1 VGSGVTA
8 EAVTPDD
15 LRRASTAR
23 VLRTL
28 REEGPASRVELA
40 GRTGLSKATVG
51 VVVARLER
59 LGLLGPAGED
69 EARAEPGTDGS
80 ATRGRPAR
88 PVALR
93 PGACWGLGL
102 EVNVD
107 YVAVAVVDLAGVVA
121 TVQVRAVRAASTAED
136 RLTLLLDLLAEV
148 LASPACP
155 DRHGLLGAV
164 VAIPGLV
171 DAERHRV
178 TWAPNLGAEGD
189 EVGPRL
195 AELLGPDATVHVDN
209 DATCAAYGERWHG
222 AAQGAAH
229 ALYLTGT
236 VGIGAGIVA
245 DGRVL
250 RGAVGNAGEVGHVP
264 LGRPGAPC
272 GCGRTGCWETAVG
285 LGAMLAAVGAEESG
299 TPVESAAAVA
309 ERARTVPSV
318 RAGLQ
323 AVAEDLAR
331 GLAVLVSVVD
341 PEVVVLGGYF
351 GALTEHLLEPAA
363 ERLDG
368 LLPSPAQRRPPL
380 VAGRLG
386 ITAAA
391 VGAAELAMEPV
402 VAGQVGLPE
411 LTGLPPSRAAVTPA

>member
-1 VGSGVTA
+1 MPGRTRGRA
-8 EAVTPDD
+8 GLDPEAVTPDD
-15 LRRASTAR
+15 LRRTTTAR
-23 VLRTL
+23 VVRTL
-28 REEGPASRVELA
+28 REDGPASRVELA

-51 VVVARLER
+51 VIVTRLER
-59 LGLLGPAGED
+59 LGLLEAAPEAASPVAADGDGPA
-69 EARAEPGTDGS
+69 A
-80 ATRGRPAR
+80 RGRPSR

-107 YVAVAVVDLAGVVA
+107 YVAVAVVDLAGVVLD
-121 TVQVRAVRAASTAED
+121 VQVRALPAAPAGPDD
-136 RLTLLLDLLAEV
+136 RVAVLLDLLAEV

-155 DRHGLLGAV
+155 DRAGLLGAV
-164 VAIPGLV
+164 VAIPGLI

-178 TWAPNLGAEGD
+178 VWAPNLDVAGEELD
-189 EVGPRL
+189 SRL
-195 AELLGPDATVHVDN
+195 VALLGPDVTVHLDN
-209 DATCAAYGERWHG
+209 DASCAAYGERWHG

-250 RGAVGNAGEVGHVP
+250 RGAAGNAGEVGHVP
-264 LGRPGAPC
+264 LGRPGVRC

-285 LGAMLAAVGAEESG
+285 LGAMLAAVGAEETG
-299 TPVESAAAVA
+299 TPVESAEAVALRAAAVPA
-309 ERARTVPSV
+309 V
-318 RAGLQ
+318 RAGLE

-331 GLAVLVSVVD
+331 GLAVIVSVVD

-351 GALTEHLLEPAA
+351 GALTEHLLRPAE
-363 ERLDG
+363 ERLDA
-368 LLPSPAQRRPPL
+368 LLPSPEQRRPAL

-391 VGAAELAMEPV
+391 VGAAELAMEDV
-402 VAGQVGLPE
+402 VGGLSPLPD
-411 LTGLPPSRAAVTPA
+411 LTRA

>member
-1 VGSGVTA
+1 MVDRAG

-15 LRRASTAR
+15 LRRTSTAR
-23 VLRTL
+23 VVRTL
-28 REEGPASRVELA
+28 REDGPASRVDLA

-51 VVVARLER
+51 VIVARLER
-59 LGLLGPAGED
+59 HGLVGPAD
-69 EARAEPGTDGS
+69 EPDGP
-80 ATRGRPAR
+80 AVRGRPAR

-102 EVNVD
+102 ELNVD
-107 YVAVAVVDLAGVVA
+107 YVAVGVVDLAGVVV
-121 TVQVRAVRAASTAED
+121 TVEVRAVRPEAGD
-136 RLTLLLDLLAEV
+136 RLAVLLDLLAEV
-148 LASPACP
+148 LDAPACP
-155 DRHGLLGAV
+155 DRSGLLGAV
-164 VAIPGLV
+164 VAIPGLM

-178 TWAPNLGAEGD
+178 TWAPNLVLAGED
-189 EVGPRL
+189 VGSRL
-195 AELLGPDATVHVDN
+195 AGLLGPGVTVHLDN
-209 DATCAAYGERWHG
+209 DASCAAYGERWHG
-222 AAQGAAH
+222 AALGAGH

-250 RGAVGNAGEVGHVP
+250 RGAAGNAGEVGHVP
-264 LGRPGAPC
+264 LGRPGVPC

-299 TPVESAAAVA
+299 TPVESATAVA
-309 ERARTVPSV
+309 ARAADVPAV
-318 RAGLQ
+318 RAGLD

-351 GALTEHLLEPAA
+351 GALEEHLLRPAA
-363 ERLDG
+363 ARLDA
-368 LLPSPAQRRPPL
+368 LLPSPSQHRPAL

-402 VAGQVGLPE
+402 VAGLVGLPE
-411 LTGLPPSRAAVTPA
+411 RTGGVRPT